1 MGKDLISIIT
11 VNYKNAAITIEF
23 LDSIVLLDR
32 NDLEVIIIDI
42 DPDFDNT
49 QNYKDLLP
57 NVVVI
62 HIKENIGFS
71 AANNLGIDISTG
83 SFLYFTNNDTELTST
98 SIDPLVSFL
107 KNNDVGFIS
116 PKIKYY
122 DNKNIIQYA
131 GYTKVNSLTGRN
143 TTIGSFCLDTDE
155 AFSQSYETSYI
166 HGAAMMCKKAF
177 IKEVG
182 KMPTEYFLYYE
193 ELDWS
198 SKTHR
203 VGKKNWY
210 VGAAE
215 IYHKESMS
223 VGKESSLKEY
233 FIIRNRMIFMI
244 KHQKPL
250 KSTLFLLY
258 CSCIVIPKRL
268 IILLLKRKS
277 LKYIKAC
284 INGYIDAIKFFTI
297 KEKHI
302 PNKGLKYL

>member
-11 VNYKNAAITIEF
+11 VNYKNRKITEEF
-23 LDSIVLLDR
+23 LHSIVKLDR
-32 NDLEVIIIDI
+32 NDLEVIVIDV
-42 DPDFDNT
+42 DPSFDNT
-49 QNYKDLLP
+49 QHYRKIFF
-57 NVVVI
+57 NVIVI
-62 HIKENIGFS
+62 HIEENIGFS

-83 SFLYFTNNDTELTST
+83 SFLYFTNNDTELTIT
-98 SIDPLVSFL
+98 SIDPLVTFL

-122 DNKNIIQYA
+122 DSKNIIQYA
-131 GYTKVNSLTGRN
+131 GYTKVNALTGRN
-143 TTIGSFCLDTDE
+143 TTIGEFCQDE
-155 AFSQSYETSYI
+155 KKEFSKSYETTYI
-166 HGAAMMCKKAF
+166 HGAAMMCKKAL
-177 IKEVG
+177 IEEVG

-198 SKTHR
+198 SKSHE

-250 KSTLFLLY
+250 KATLFVLY

-268 IILLLKRKS
+268 IILLLKRKPTKFINA
-277 LKYIKAC
+277 L
-284 INGYIDAIKFFTI
+284 INGYFDALKFFI
-297 KEKHI
+297 FKKRHI
-302 PNKGLKYL
+302 PNRGLKFL